1 MVGLRPLG
9 SSRVDH
15 YMLRVRIK
23 MSSGAYATSRRD
35 AGRGEGW
42 QEFVGTVLY

>member
-23 MSSGAYATSRRD
+23 MRLGGCAACSEDTD
-35 AGRGEGW
+35 ADRGWG
-42 QEFVGTVLY
+42 